1 VALHASVSG
10 GRRIRESN
18 HAAAEGEEALGP
30 PPPPLAPLSAITN
43 AALHPSL
50 SAILFC
56 LLRRYDDNP
65 NYCKQLYYGLVSFPK
80 IYSVGHMNR
89 ILNID

>member
-1 VALHASVSG
+1 MALHASVSG

-30 PPPPLAPLSAITN
+30 PPPPLAPLSAIAN

-56 LLRRYDDNP
+56 LLRA
-65 NYCKQLYYGLVSFPK
+65 S
-80 IYSVGHMNR
+80 
-89 ILNID
+89 ILIDWKPAARESTSTESELEEGE